1 VKRDDA
7 PQDPALELARLRSA
21 LAEAEAARDEARAM
35 AARIEA
41 ERDALRRACEQAPT
55 VIALVRGPNFVFD
68 FFNAAYHAVIEHRD
82 VLGKP
87 LGEAVPEL
95 VGQGFLHLLE
105 EVYRS
110 GVPFTGVEVP
120 INLVRNGKLETTY
133 WNFTYQPI
141 RGVNGEVESIL
152 AIGPEVTE
160 QVRARQEAT
169 ELSLALEQRN
179 RLVEAQ
185 VTERTRELASQK
197 ELMARIIDHAPAG
210 ISFMN
215 KDLVYVSVNP
225 TQAEM
230 WGIPVEQVVGRSVFE
245 VFGPD
250 TEAQIG
256 ELLRGVLATGEPFNA
271 HEFPFK
277 VLLDGEERQTYWD
290 FTYQP
295 VRERDQAV
303 IGVMVLAVEVSE
315 RVERDRLQRERMAS
329 LEETDQLKDQFLS
342 ILSHELR
349 TPINAIMGFGSILD
363 DGLEGPLTAAQHRS
377 LKKMLGGA
385 ETLLSLV
392 NDLLDMSRI
401 QAGKF
406 ALEPQPMHFPTVAG
420 EVLANLRPLAEQ
432 KQLTLSSALS
442 DVGPMVADPQR
453 IGQVLLNLVNNA
465 IKFTPNGGTVTVR
478 AKAENGQLY
487 CEVADTGVGIAPSDQ
502 PRLFKR
508 FSQLD
513 NSNTRS
519 AKGTGLGLRISQ
531 ALIEAHG
538 GRISVES
545 EPGHGAKFWFTLPLV
560 GNG

>member
-1 VKRDDA
+1 V
-7 PQDPALELARLRSA
+7 ARLRAA
-21 LAEAEAARDEARAM
+21 LAEAEAARDEARA
-35 AARIEA
+35 AAVRVAA
-41 ERDALRRACEQAPT
+41 ERDALKRACEQAPT
-55 VIALVRGPNFVFD
+55 VMAIVRGPEFVFD
-68 FFNAAYHAVIEHRD
+68 FINSAYHAVIEHRD

-95 VGQGFLHLLE
+95 VGQGFLTLLG

-120 INLVRNGKLETTY
+120 IDLVRDGELVTTY
-133 WNFTYQPI
+133 WDFTYQPI
-141 RGVNGEVESIL
+141 RGVDGEVESIL
-152 AIGPEVTE
+152 AFGPEVTE
-160 QVRARQEAT
+160 RVRARQEAT
-169 ELSLALEQRN
+169 ELTLALAQRN

-185 VTERTRELASQK
+185 VAERTRELASQK
-197 ELMARIIDHAPAG
+197 ELMARLIDHAPAG

-215 KDLVYVSVNP
+215 KDLVYESVNP
-225 TQAEM
+225 TQAAM
-230 WGIPVEQVVGRSVFE
+230 WGIPVEKVVGRSVFE
-245 VFGPD
+245 VFGPETD
-250 TEAQIG
+250 AQIG
-256 ELLRGVLATGEPFNA
+256 DLLRGVLATGEPFTA
-271 HEFPFK
+271 DEFPFK
-277 VLLDGEERQTYWD
+277 SLVGGVERYTYWD

-295 VRERDQAV
+295 VRDRDQAV
-303 IGVMVLAVEVSE
+303 IGLMVLAIEVSE
-315 RVERDRLQRERMAS
+315 RVEKGRAQRERMAS
-329 LEETDQLKDQFLS
+329 LEETDKLKDQFLS

-363 DGLEGPLTAAQHRS
+363 DELQGPLTEAQHRS

-406 ALEPQPMHFPTVAG
+406 TLEPQPMHFPTVAS

-432 KQLTLSSALS
+432 KQLTLTSALG

-465 IKFTPNGGTVTVR
+465 IKFTPNGGAITVR

-487 CEVADTGVGIAPSDQ
+487 CEVVDTGVGIAPADQ

-513 NSNTRS
+513 NSNTRA
-519 AKGTGLGLRISQ
+519 AKGTGLGLSISQ
-531 ALIEAHG
+531 ALVEAHG
-538 GRISVES
+538 GRIAVES
-545 EPGHGAKFWFTLPLV
+545 QLGQGATFWFTLPLV
-560 GNG
+560 ANG